1 MCNIYI
7 YLIFSSDLLPV
18 FFLLGDSHY
27 IYYFFLHLEKW
38 LHPVVGVMLT
48 FLCPFYFEGYC
59 FSLSMLILIQVLL
72 LSQYSSII
80 PKLFSSCS
88 LQDFEKYMLND
99 MPKCLTNIPDINTIV
114 APPTC
119 GNGFVEK
126 GEECD
131 CGTAEVSA

>member
-1 MCNIYI
+1 M
-7 YLIFSSDLLPV
+7 
-18 FFLLGDSHY
+18 
-27 IYYFFLHLEKW
+27 EKW

-59 FSLSMLILIQVLL
+59 FSLSMLILIRVLL